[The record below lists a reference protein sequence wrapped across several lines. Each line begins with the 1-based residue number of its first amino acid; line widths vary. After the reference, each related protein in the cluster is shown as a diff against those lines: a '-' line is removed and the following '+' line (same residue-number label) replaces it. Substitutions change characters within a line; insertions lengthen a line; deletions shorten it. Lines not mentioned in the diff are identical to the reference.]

1 MTNENVILEAGE
13 EEEEK
18 PEEAASEDAGS
29 EDEAS
34 GDDASNQ
41 PSEDENKEA
50 EDAIEDI
57 DKPFSGLDL
66 RKALCFGYSY
76 PREKGWK
83 FLADQSENAG
93 WKNIDVKQLESSLAK
108 NVDQCY
114 YRIAQFK
121 LVNVDDDMAYSLW
134 YDNNKALWNVEIANS
149 PEADLST
156 EERKDFFG
164 SEMFKK
170 ISKKTYYKL
179 LDAVKSYN
187 QNVKE
192 HVDNGDL
199 LLVDAVKLD
208 AILHFLDTDYFMK
221 NILNGKYIGF

>member
-1 MTNENVILEAGE
+1 MEIDKTEDILLTEEGE
-13 EEEEK
+13 EEDSAEDTA
-18 PEEAASEDAGS
+18 EAN
-29 EDEAS
+29 
-34 GDDASNQ
+34 DDASAEDD
-41 PSEDENKEA
+41 SEKQDDSAEA
-50 EDAIEDI
+50 ETAVEEI
-57 DKPFSGLDL
+57 DQPFSGLDL

-76 PREKGWK
+76 PKENGWK
-83 FLADQSENAG
+83 FLADQSENVG
-93 WKNIDVKQLESSLAK
+93 WKNIDVKQLENNLAK

-156 EERKDFFG
+156 EERKDLFS
-164 SEMFKK
+164 SEMFKN

-179 LDAVKSYN
+179 LDAFKSYN
-187 QNVKE
+187 SNVKM
-192 HVDNGDL
+192 HIDNGDM

>member
-1 MTNENVILEAGE
+1 MEIDKTEDILLAEEGE
-13 EEEEK
+13 EEDSAEDTA
-18 PEEAASEDAGS
+18 EAN
-29 EDEAS
+29 
-34 GDDASNQ
+34 DDASAEDN
-41 PSEDENKEA
+41 SEKQADSAEA
-50 EDAIEDI
+50 ETAVEEI
-57 DKPFSGLDL
+57 DQPFSGLDL

-76 PREKGWK
+76 PKENGWK
-83 FLADQSENAG
+83 FLADQSENVG
-93 WKNIDVKQLESSLAK
+93 WKNIDVKQLENSLAK

-156 EERKDFFG
+156 EERKDFFS
-164 SEMFKK
+164 SELFKK
-170 ISKKTYYKL
+170 ISKTTYYKL
-179 LDAVKSYN
+179 LDAFKSYN
-187 QNVKE
+187 SNVKM
-192 HVDNGDL
+192 HLDNGDM

-221 NILNGKYIGF
+221 NLLNGKYIGF